1 MAKTVRKTVHVT
13 DDKFQRHVFKPGDT
27 LPRWAEK
34 LVTNPKVFESDE
46 DATPVQTVE
55 QEPEGTGDQG
65 ADSGGDTGEQGDPNA
80 PRGNASR
87 AEWAEYASSRGIEVT
102 GEMKQTDIREAVAKA
117 DAEAR
122 AAADAGQAQD

>member
-1 MAKTVRKTVHVT
+1 MAKTVQKTVHVT

-27 LPRWAEK
+27 LPKWAEK

-46 DATPVQTVE
+46 DAAPAEEV
-55 QEPEGTGDQG
+55 DQG
-65 ADSGGDTGEQGDPNA
+65 SEETGGGQGGGAGEQGDPNA

-87 AEWAEYASSRGIEVT
+87 AEWAEYAAGRGIEVT

-117 DAEAR
+117 DAEVQ